1 MRFGT
6 TAALVVLAAGL
17 AGCSRSP
24 SPQELE
30 KTLNEHPEILYR
42 VIQKHPG
49 EFIDALNK
57 ALVLAR
63 QQQGNASQEQ
73 RQEAEFRNPK
83 LPVISDRRAVRGDV
97 RAPVT
102 IVEYTDF
109 QCPYCR
115 REHQVLQSVLA
126 KYTGRVRLVI
136 KQTPLDNHAQAMPAA
151 QMFEAIAMQSPEAAW
166 RFHDDLFDNAAALQ
180 ERGPAYIVEAAQRTG
195 VDMAR
200 AVRDANGPEVR
211 ATIEQDR
218 REAAQFGFSGTP
230 GVLINGVSFDGA
242 YPQEDLEKVIDRH
255 LAGRGRE

>member
-1 MRFGT
+1 MRFANAALIALLAG
-6 TAALVVLAAGL
+6 TAAA
-17 AGCSRSP
+17 CSRSP
-24 SPQELE
+24 SPEALE

-42 VIQKHPG
+42 VIQKHPT

-57 ALVLAR
+57 ALLLAR

-83 LPVISDRRAVRGDV
+83 VPVITDSRAVRGDV

-115 REHQVLQSVLA
+115 REHEVLQNVLA
-126 KYTGRVRLVI
+126 KYAGRVRLVI

-151 QMFEAIAMQSPEAAW
+151 RMFEALAMQNPQAAW
-166 RFHDDLFDNAAALQ
+166 AFHDDLFANAAALQ
-180 ERGPAYIVEAAQRTG
+180 ERGPAYIEEAARRTG
-195 VDMAR
+195 VDMER
-200 AVRDANGPEVR
+200 AMRDARSPQVT
-211 ATIEQDR
+211 AIIEQDR
-218 REAAQFGFSGTP
+218 AEARQFGFSGTP

-255 LAGRGRE
+255 LAARSR